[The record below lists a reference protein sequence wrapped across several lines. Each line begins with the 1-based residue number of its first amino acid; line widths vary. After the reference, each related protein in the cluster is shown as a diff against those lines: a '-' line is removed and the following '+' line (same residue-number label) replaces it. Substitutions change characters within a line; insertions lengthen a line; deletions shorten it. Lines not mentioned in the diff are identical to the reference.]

1 MHASGAKMMLFTVV
15 VFENI
20 RNSPISPLEAREKNC
35 AGSKFRELFMD
46 KKKKY
51 YRRHRRDAPEIRPAT
66 SFYSRDKNLI
76 RGVSS
81 GAFPSANRGN
91 PPLGPV
97 FRKKKRVPTAPLK
110 SKYATTTASLA
121 LPVAGDRPA
130 RGSEAGRSRGVRRTG
145 TFLGRLSHPQESVG
159 LPPNRG
165 GGGMW
170 AWGASKKGRAT

>member
-121 LPVAGDRPA
+121 ELRLRAPRRDPRAPGR
-130 RGSEAGRSRGVRRTG
+130 RGSTGSRIGGRALEGRSEDGDLFGET
-145 TFLGRLSHPQESVG
+145 E
-159 LPPNRG
+159 PPTRKC
-165 GGGMW
+165 W
-170 AWGASKKGRAT
+170 PAPK

>member
-121 LPVAGDRPA
+121 TPSRSRSPGIDRLADRRPGA
-130 RGSEAGRSRGVRRTG
+130 RGAFGGRGP
-145 TFLGRLSHPQESVG
+145 F
-159 LPPNRG
+159 
-165 GGGMW
+165 
-170 AWGASKKGRAT
+170 WGD